1 MREMVG
7 ATGFEP
13 ATPCSQGK
21 CATKLR
27 YAPTARFIDE
37 FADEGK
43 VGSHRKIMAA
53 YLPLAVKILR

>member
-1 MREMVG
+1 MVG

-27 YAPTARFIDE
+27 YAPTARVIDE
-37 FADEGK
+37 FAHEGK
-43 VGSHRKIMAA
+43 TGMPGEEEIKREM
-53 YLPLAVKILR
+53 L